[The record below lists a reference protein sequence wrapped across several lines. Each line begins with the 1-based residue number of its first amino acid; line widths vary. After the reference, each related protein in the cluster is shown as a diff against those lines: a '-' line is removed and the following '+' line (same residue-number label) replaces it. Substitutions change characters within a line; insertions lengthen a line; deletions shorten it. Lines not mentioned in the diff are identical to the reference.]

1 VIVAAGIAMQFGA
14 KPLFENVSVK
24 FGGGNRY
31 GLIGANGCGKSTFMK
46 ILGGELEPGAG
57 SVSID
62 ASERVGRL
70 RQDQFAYESERVL
83 DVVLMG
89 HAEMWSA
96 MRERDAIY
104 ANPQAGEA
112 DFLRAAELETKYAEY
127 GGYTSEA
134 RAAELL
140 LGLGVPASQ
149 HNGPMSAVAPGWKLR
164 VLLAQA
170 LFGDP
175 DILLLDEPT
184 NNLDIHSIRW
194 LEDVLNRRTSTMVII
209 SHDRHFLS
217 SVCTHMVDVDY
228 GTLRV
233 YPGNYDDYME
243 ASTLARQQQQ
253 NANARAKERIADL
266 EEFVR
271 RFRAHKAKARQ
282 ATSRMKQ
289 IEKLKV
295 EDVKPS
301 SRQYPF
307 IRFGVDPKEKLHRL
321 ALEAKGL
328 AKGYEKDKP
337 LFRNV
342 SLAIEAGERVAIIG
356 PNGVG
361 KTTLLRCLVPQE
373 LPGSLAAD
381 AGLVKWAEKARVG
394 YWAQDTAAEFAL
406 DEPLAEWLGR
416 WRRPENEDEQ
426 IMRATLGQLLFSG
439 DDQKKSVKVISGGE
453 GQRMMIASLVLS
465 MPNVMLL
472 DEPTNHLDME
482 SIESLNT
489 ALDKYTGTLIF
500 VSHDREFV
508 SSLATRIVELKPGE
522 AGAPASV
529 IDYRGTYEEYL
540 ESQTAL
546 QAAA

>member
-1 VIVAAGIAMQFGA
+1 MIVASGIAMQFGA
-14 KPLFENVSVK
+14 KPLFSDVSVK

-46 ILGGELEPGAG
+46 ILGGELEPTAG
-57 SVSID
+57 TVAID
-62 ASERVGRL
+62 ANERVGRL

-83 DVVLMG
+83 DVVMMG
-89 HAEMWSA
+89 HAEMWQA
-96 MRERDAIY
+96 MHERDAIY
-104 ANPQAGEA
+104 ANPEAGEEE
-112 DFLRAAELETKYAEY
+112 FLRAAELEAKYAEY
-127 GGYTSEA
+127 GGYTASA

-140 LGLGVPASQ
+140 LGLGVPAAQ
-149 HNGPMSAVAPGWKLR
+149 HDGPMSAVAPGWKLR

-217 SVCTHMVDVDY
+217 SVCTHMADVDY
-228 GTLRV
+228 GGIRV
-233 YPGNYDDYME
+233 YPGNYDDFME

-253 NANARAKERIADL
+253 NANERARDRIADL

-295 EDVKPS
+295 ADVKPS

-307 IRFGVDPKEKLHRL
+307 IRFLVDPKDKLHRL
-321 ALEAKGL
+321 AVEATDL
-328 AKGYEKDKP
+328 AKSWGEKD
-337 LFRNV
+337 LFRN
-342 SLAIEAGERVAIIG
+342 LDLCIEAGEKVAIIG

-361 KTTLLRCLVPQE
+361 KTTLLRCLA
-373 LPGSLAAD
+373 GTLAPD
-381 AGLVKWAEKARVG
+381 AGTVKWAEKARQG
-394 YWAQDTAAEFAL
+394 YWPQDPADEFKG
-406 DEPLAEWLGR
+406 DETLADWMGR
-416 WRRPENEDEQ
+416 WRRKDCEQDEQ
-426 IMRATLGQLLFSG
+426 IVRATLGQLLFSG
-439 DDQKKSVKVISGGE
+439 DDQKKPLRVISGGE
-453 GQRMMIASLVLS
+453 AQRMLIGRLVLT

-482 SIESLNT
+482 SIESLNG
-489 ALDKYTGTLIF
+489 ALDKYPGTLVF

-508 SSLATRIVELKPGE
+508 SSLATRVIELRPGGPGGAAE
-522 AGAPASV
+522 VIDFRGSYEDYVAGASA
-529 IDYRGTYEEYL
+529 
-540 ESQTAL
+540 AL
-546 QAAA
+546 AA